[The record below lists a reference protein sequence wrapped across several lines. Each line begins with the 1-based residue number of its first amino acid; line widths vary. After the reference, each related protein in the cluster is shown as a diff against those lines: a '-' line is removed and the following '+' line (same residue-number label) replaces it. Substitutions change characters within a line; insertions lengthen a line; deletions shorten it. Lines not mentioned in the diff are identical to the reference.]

1 MSQDGFSQVALPTVE
16 SPEPDAVKGMFAS
29 LAQRYDLLNSLLS
42 QGQDRR
48 WRRRAAQ
55 LTRAR
60 TGDKVLDVCT
70 GTGALAALLR
80 RRVGASGEVVGV
92 DITEAMLEVAR
103 ARSPEVSF
111 LVADA
116 CDLPFPGASFDAAT
130 MAFGLRNISD
140 RQMALNELA
149 RVLRPGGR
157 AVILEF
163 SQVHPLLRPAYGWYS
178 RRLIPMIARGVMGR
192 DSAYRYL
199 TDSIAAFASPEQ
211 VTSWLRQAGFDPVHQ
226 YRMTAGVV
234 AIHVGRRQ
242 EQRVSRAAAGGLG
255 SPPPVRAAPS
265 RPVRS

>member
-1 MSQDGFSQVALPTVE
+1 MSQDGFTHVALPTVG
-16 SPEPDAVKGMFAS
+16 SPEPEAVKGMFAT

-55 LTRAR
+55 LTRAQP
-60 TGDKVLDVCT
+60 GDRVLDVCT

-80 RRVGASGEVVGV
+80 GRVGARGQVVGV
-92 DITEAMLEVAR
+92 DLTEAMLEVAR
-103 ARSPEVSF
+103 ARVPEVSF
-111 LVADA
+111 VLADA
-116 CDLPFPGASFDAAT
+116 CALPFPDRSFEAAT
-130 MAFGLRNISD
+130 MAFGLRNIGD
-140 RQMALNELA
+140 RQKALDELA

-163 SQVHPLLRPAYGWYS
+163 SQVHPPLRSAYQWYS
-178 RRLIPMIARGVMGR
+178 RRLIPVIARAVMGR

-199 TDSIAAFASPEQ
+199 TDSIAAFASPEL
-211 VTSWLRQAGFDPVHQ
+211 VTSWLKQAGFDPVRD

-242 EQRVSRAAAGGLG
+242 GPHLNRGAAAG
-255 SPPPVRAAPS
+255 
-265 RPVRS
+265 

>member
-1 MSQDGFSQVALPTVE
+1 MSQDGFSQVALPNVG

-55 LTRAR
+55 LTRAQP
-60 TGDKVLDVCT
+60 GDKVLDVCT

-80 RRVGASGEVVGV
+80 RRVGATGEVVGV
-92 DITEAMLEVAR
+92 DLTEAMLELAR
-103 ARSPEVSF
+103 ARVPEVSF
-111 LVADA
+111 VVADA
-116 CDLPFPGASFDAAT
+116 CALPFPDQSFDATT
-130 MAFGLRNISD
+130 MAFGLRNIRD
-140 RQMALNELA
+140 RQGALDELA

-157 AVILEF
+157 VVILEF
-163 SQVHPLLRPAYGWYS
+163 SQVHPLLRPAYQWYS
-178 RRLIPMIARGVMGR
+178 RRLIPVIARGVMGR

-199 TDSIAAFASPEQ
+199 TDSIAAFAPPEL
-211 VTSWLRQAGFDPVHQ
+211 VSSWLKQAGFSPVHH

-242 EQRVSRAAAGGLG
+242 GSRLRREVGGD
-255 SPPPVRAAPS
+255 
-265 RPVRS
+265 

>member
-1 MSQDGFSQVALPTVE
+1 VSQDGFSRVALPTVE

-29 LAQRYDLLNSLLS
+29 LAQRYDLLNSVLS

-55 LTRAR
+55 LTRAQP
-60 TGDKVLDVCT
+60 GDAVLDVCT

-80 RRVGASGEVVGV
+80 RRVGGSGQVVGI
-92 DITEAMLEVAR
+92 DLTEAMLEVAR
-103 ARSPEVSF
+103 ARVPEVRF
-111 LVADA
+111 VAADA
-116 CDLPFPGASFDAAT
+116 CALPFPDQSFDATT
-130 MAFGLRNISD
+130 MAFGLRNIGD
-140 RQMALNELA
+140 RQKALDELA

-163 SQVHPLLRPAYGWYS
+163 SQVHPLLRPAYHWYS
-178 RRLIPMIARGVMGR
+178 RRLIPVVARAVMGR

-199 TDSIAAFASPEQ
+199 TESIAAFASPEL
-211 VTSWLRQAGFDPVHQ
+211 VASWLKQAGFSPVHH

-242 EQRVSRAAAGGLG
+242 GTLLRREAAGG
-255 SPPPVRAAPS
+255 
-265 RPVRS
+265 